1 MQRLR
6 KKIML
11 LVTGLLLISVVAS
24 TGCSSSAEREAL
36 ENSPETILKQA
47 KEAFFEQQYVQ
58 VFEMLYPLA
67 AAGNAQAQYT
77 LGYLYANGLGVEK
90 NDQQAMNWIQRAAA
104 QGHKKAL
111 QALR

>member
-1 MQRLR
+1 MQRR
-6 KKIML
+6 HKKITLML
-11 LVTGLLLISVVAS
+11 TGLLLISVVAL

-36 ENSPETILKQA
+36 ENNPETILKQA
-47 KEAFFEQQYVQ
+47 REAFFEEKYVQ
-58 VFEMLYPLA
+58 VFEMLFPLA
-67 AAGNAQAQYT
+67 TNGNAQAQYT

-111 QALR
+111 KALR